1 MADLDQKRRA
11 VEPYLKFLRRLDD
24 DVDLDTR
31 VGHILDEYTGEDV
44 TALAATLDD
53 VGVTAGFSVPAV
65 HLEERDA
72 IRAAVGDLADEGHE
86 VLLHGYRH
94 TSFLD
99 VPYETAVD
107 ELSRASEVLTAV
119 TGREPTGF
127 HVPYGAA
134 SEGAL
139 EAASELGV
147 EWIVGSG
154 PDTVDG
160 DEHDLTLMQP
170 SRPYDLQLLERGV
183 DPVAAF
189 ERLSDNAEADSVF
202 LCHPNV
208 HFRPGASEAFVDW
221 LAVERPSSP
230 AAVAANPETGPGLL
244 LDCFPPFRV
253 A

>member
-1 MADLDQKRRA
+1 MADLEQKRRA

-31 VGHILDEYTGEDV
+31 VGHVLDEYSGDDV
-44 TALAATLDD
+44 AGLAATLED

-65 HLEERDA
+65 HLEERDD
-72 IRAAVGDLADEGHE
+72 IRAAVGDLAEAGHE

-94 TSFLD
+94 TSYLD
-99 VPYETAVD
+99 VPYETALE
-107 ELSRASEVLTAV
+107 ELSRASEILTAV

-134 SEGAL
+134 SEGTL

-160 DEHDLTLMQP
+160 AASELTQLQP

-189 ERLSDNAEADSVF
+189 EQLSENAEADSVF

-221 LAVERPSSP
+221 LAEERPASP